1 MAQIVLLL
9 FTPVILFSQNGN
21 EQFKWWN
28 NKHNWDGVTPWHQ
41 YIGLSTA
48 YMGPNALPV
57 PEVKDASLSKYPE
70 LDYSSNYYFQK
81 GDHTADANIKFTYPF
96 DRVQVSA
103 WIVPL
108 EYFHITDTLIRDK
121 RAIRYENPEGTASGD
136 LYMGTHVKIID
147 NPQWPDVVLGFVFR
161 TASGSKLS
169 MARFTDMP
177 GYYFDLSV
185 GHTFRP
191 DHEKLKKIRLY
202 GMAGFYVYQTYDLL
216 HNQNDALLYGLGA
229 NMDFENISIT
239 NQLGGYYGYLD
250 IGDRPLVYRFKFKFK
265 QQHFDWFL
273 RYQYGI
279 NDFPYQSTG
288 IGFTW
293 KIPDIK
299 AEK

>member
-1 MAQIVLLL
+1 ML
-9 FTPVILFSQNGN
+9 FPQDWN
-21 EQFKWWN
+21 EKFEWWN

-41 YIGLSTA
+41 YIGLSTS

-57 PEVKDASLSKYPE
+57 PQIQDASLAKVPE
-70 LDYSSNYYFQK
+70 FNYSNNYFFQK
-81 GDHTADANIKFTYPF
+81 GDHTVDAKIKFIYPF
-96 DRVQVSA
+96 ERVQLSA

-121 RAIRYENPEGTASGD
+121 RAIRYKNPEGTASGD

-147 NPQWPDVVLGFVFR
+147 NAQWPDIVLGFVFR

-169 MARFTDMP
+169 MARYTDMP

-185 GHTFRP
+185 GHTFQL
-191 DHEKLKKIRLY
+191 DHENLKKIRLY
-202 GMAGFYVYQTYDLL
+202 GMSGFYVYQTYDLL
-216 HNQNDALLYGLGA
+216 HNQNDAVLYGLGA
-229 NMDFENISIT
+229 NLHFKKFSVS

-250 IGDRPLVYRFKFKFK
+250 IGDHPMIYRLKIKLK
-265 QQHFDWFL
+265 QQHFDWHL

-279 NDFPYQSTG
+279 NDYPYQSTG

-293 KIPDIK
+293 KIPEIGIQK
-299 AEK
+299 K